1 MILGTISAVD
11 DDYGLQ
17 LVIDGEDEPT
27 TKKYTYLASYVPAAT
42 DRVLIEEISGS
53 YVIIGK
59 VINEVAS
66 SGIVRQA
73 ANATNADNATNA
85 TTAAECTGNAATA
98 TVASSCS
105 GNAATATTA
114 ASCSGNAATSTL
126 SDKTKGFDY
135 SVPTDSGKLITSFSR
150 EYNSTL
156 GKYIVT
162 DISTTSQRNF
172 TYKSF

>member
-11 DDYGLQ
+11 NDNGLQ
-17 LVIDGEDEPT
+17 LIIDGEDEPT
-27 TKKYTYLASYVPAAT
+27 TKKYTYMASYVPEAN

-53 YVIIGK
+53 YVIMGK
-59 VINEVAS
+59 VISEYSA
-66 SGIVRQA
+66 SGIARQA
-73 ANATNADNATNA
+73 DNATNAVNATNATNAETATNATNA
-85 TTAAECTGNAATA
+85 TTAASCT
-98 TVASSCS
+98 

-135 SVPTDSGKLITSFSR
+135 SVPTESGKLITQFTR